1 MNHEFMKG
9 ITTHL
14 SLGRGAVAA
23 AGVVLAP
30 LESAVSAEPRRP
42 VVVRGG
48 MLRRVA
54 AAVCRGGRVGGGKS
68 GRRRRSGVGLLS
80 GRRLRILRLRPAR
93 HVHNGVE
100 AREQTRAT
108 SSQL

>member
-23 AGVVLAP
+23 AGVVLEP
-30 LESAVSAEPRRP
+30 LESAVIAKPRRP

-48 MLRRVA
+48 VLRRVA
-54 AAVCRGGRVGGGKS
+54 AAVRRGGRVGDGK
-68 GRRRRSGVGLLS
+68 GCRRRWSGVGLWS
-80 GRRLRILRLRPAR
+80 GRRLRMLRPGPAR
-93 HVHNGVE
+93 HVHDGVE

>member
-1 MNHEFMKG
+1 MKG
-9 ITTHL
+9 IIPHL

-48 MLRRVA
+48 VLRRVA
-54 AAVCRGGRVGGGKS
+54 AAVRRGGRVCGGKG
-68 GRRRRSGVGLLS
+68 GRRRGSGVGLLS
-80 GRRLRILRLRPAR
+80 GCLLRVLRLRPAR
-93 HVHNGVE
+93 HVHDGVE

-108 SSQL
+108 SPQL